1 MDDSVIWYE
10 SSAVLKTLTS
20 FVSAESN
27 DRRFIITYAPAGEDS
42 PSSETCF
49 LDNCWFGVT
58 RIGGKFAQLGNSTG
72 DAVRH

>member
-27 DRRFIITYAPAGEDS
+27 DRRFIITYAPAG
-42 PSSETCF
+42 
-49 LDNCWFGVT
+49 
-58 RIGGKFAQLGNSTG
+58 